1 MLTSKGNIV
10 AEKFFPQTSK
20 SGAGIGRF
28 KSVGSVI
35 RSEVG
40 GGAANP
46 ARHPH
51 EAGLPFYHLS
61 LLLPLNLKGKENL
74 IIWVMRY

>member
-51 EAGLPFYHLS
+51 RAPAMKQDFLFITCPSYRLS
-61 LLLPLNLKGKENL
+61 ISKERK
-74 IIWVMRY
+74 I